1 MDRCTC
7 SKAGSAER
15 TSGATLTQPNDSTLV
30 TIDLH
35 PCVGE
40 TPPRAFRSWLTPVP
54 LFYVRNHFSE
64 PEIDL
69 TSWSLS
75 VEGSVSIPL
84 KLTSG
89 QIEGM
94 PKHTVPVT
102 LECAGNNRT
111 DLEPAVPGNKFQC
124 GAISTAIWGGV
135 SLRNV
140 LEQAG
145 VGPEATEVLFEGGDV
160 GEPEPD
166 YGQTAYLRSLP
177 LEVAMHPDTLLAY
190 EMNGEALAPDH
201 GHPLRLIV
209 PGWYAMA
216 SVKWLRAIRV
226 IDYSF
231 EGFFQTDRYVINDAQ
246 GKPDPVARML
256 VKSHINEPEHGQAL
270 SLGEHLVT
278 GVAWSGNGRI
288 SNVEVTD
295 DGGVTWRPARLDGPD
310 HRYAWRQWCFSWTPS
325 KPGHYTLMARAQD
338 ELGTWQPLEPEWNAL
353 GYAINGVMA
362 VCVSVTG

>member
-1 MDRCTC
+1 M
-7 SKAGSAER
+7 
-15 TSGATLTQPNDSTLV
+15 
-30 TIDLH
+30 
-35 PCVGE
+35 
-40 TPPRAFRSWLTPVP
+40 
-54 LFYVRNHFSE
+54 
-64 PEIDL
+64 
-69 TSWSLS
+69 
-75 VEGSVSIPL
+75 SIPL

-231 EGFFQTDRYVINDAQ
+231 EEHHHLILKKVPEELDLGQLLQDHQPPSQGVDEVAFVGAPRAGEVMNVAFTEPLQPGRYVLLCY
-246 GKPDPVARML
+246 PLDP
-256 VKSHINEPEHGQAL
+256 KH
-270 SLGEHLVT
+270 
-278 GVAWSGNGRI
+278 
-288 SNVEVTD
+288 
-295 DGGVTWRPARLDGPD
+295 
-310 HRYAWRQWCFSWTPS
+310 
-325 KPGHYTLMARAQD
+325 D
-338 ELGTWQPLEPEWNAL
+338 EGTQPLAEGIA
-353 GYAINGVMA
+353 AAFTVR
-362 VCVSVTG
+362 